1 MPSKI
6 LIVDDNKS
14 LVEVLQ
20 MDFELRGHKVL
31 CAYDGEEGE
40 RAIREE
46 RPEIVILDVMMPN
59 KNGYAVC
66 RDVKRDPEL
75 SKIPI
80 VLLTA
85 KSTKDDIYWGYDCGA
100 DAYVTKPYES
110 RELIKLVEQLLKDYK
125 EGKRSFAWT
134 GLADGA
140 VVEKEAELRKE
151 AGGESLLISL
161 EYDEEPKET
170 FLQKYGTG
178 KFRDMIHSLAWKLY
192 TAIQDVSKTALL
204 GQYADD
210 TFVLL
215 INPKEEA
222 GMKEKV
228 LSVSDEIISSFY
240 DSEDRK
246 NRGILKRDLKSG
258 TEILIP
264 FMSLNWKKN

>member
-6 LIVDDNKS
+6 LVVDDNKS

-46 RPEIVILDVMMPN
+46 RPEIVILDVMMPK

-66 RDVKRDPEL
+66 RDVKRDPDL

-110 RELIKLVEQLLKDYK
+110 RELIRLVEQLLKDFK

-134 GLADGA
+134 GLTDGA

-151 AGGESLLISL
+151 AGGESLLINL
-161 EYDEEPKET
+161 EFDEESKET
-170 FLQKYGTG
+170 FMQKYGTD
-178 KFRDMIHSLAWKLY
+178 KFRDLIHTLAWKLY
-192 TAIQDVSKTALL
+192 TAIQEVSQAALL

-215 INPKEEA
+215 MSPKEESR
-222 GMKEKV
+222 MKEKAQ
-228 LSVSDEIISSFY
+228 SVSEEIISNFY
-240 DSEDRK
+240 DAEDRK
-246 NRGILKRDLKSG
+246 NRGILKKSFKG
-258 TEILIP
+258 DTEVLIP
-264 FMSLNWKKN
+264 MMSIIWRRI